1 MPSSS
6 LQKVIRT
13 TRLVYGCE
21 HLYSIFNLAGEN
33 AYRSTDLCRTSRYG
47 LFLIIYMPIIEKDP
61 ICILVK

>member
-21 HLYSIFNLAGEN
+21 HLYSILAGED
-33 AYRSTDLCRTSRYG
+33 AYRSTDLCCTSRYG
-47 LFLIIYMPIIEKDP
+47 LFLIIYMLIIEKDP